1 MDFAPDLVVYPAS
14 EEDVVSIVKAAHE
27 HNAVLIPFG
36 GGSNIAGCLEPKDR
50 ENRFIVSLDMCR
62 MHRVLEVDKK
72 SLIARIQPGVY
83 GPHMEEQLE
92 AEGVTL
98 GHFPIPLC
106 TPHSAVGWPRVR
118 LACRVT
124 STARLRTW

>member
-1 MDFAPDLVVYPAS
+1 
-14 EEDVVSIVKAAHE
+14 
-27 HNAVLIPFG
+27 
-36 GGSNIAGCLEPKDR
+36 
-50 ENRFIVSLDMCR
+50 MCR

-98 GHFPIPLC
+98 GHFPDSFV
-106 TPHSAVGWPRVR
+106 HSTSAAGLPRVR
-118 LACRVT
+118 PACRAT